1 MCTPSVW
8 HTIGI
13 SQKISLIIL
22 FLEVLENVWAMMA
35 GGNPKSFLL
44 LSAVYLMF
52 ILTDKAQKVWEADEK
67 LVGLV

>member
-1 MCTPSVW
+1 
-8 HTIGI
+8 
-13 SQKISLIIL
+13 
-22 FLEVLENVWAMMA
+22 MMA